1 MRTDGAIVLRADG
14 EVVADK
20 EVEKRWRE
28 FYEGVLNVM
37 VIVC

>member
-20 EVEKRWRE
+20 EVERDGVNFMKE
-28 FYEGVLNVM
+28 F
-37 VIVC
+37 